1 VDLSQNQATGVY
13 GGLAGGLI
21 DASGEENI
29 TTTRDSSFEDVYGSS
44 WNDTITADDEANVL
58 RGYGG
63 SDTISAGDGN
73 DTIDGGDNTAGADGA
88 DLIIAGIGNDL
99 ILGSDGNDSIAGG
112 SSWSI
117 NADGFF
123 SSPNDQGIN
132 TLSYLHQNEGLE
144 INLTGTDQGTIKGDN
159 NAVLT
164 ASGITGP
171 YETDGDQEINNPS
184 NQRSTDWIQQFANIQ
199 KLALTTKDD
208 VLHISADTYLS
219 SSTPQDHTGYQE
231 APYNHSANLSFNY
244 SVDGSGGSLNT
255 LDYSGFAT
263 DQPIAVNLTNS
274 SFSFD
279 FDANGTIDATKGEIT
294 LTNFNAATN
303 INVGSAAYPGTNQGT
318 DVAAATTV
326 PGDTG
331 GDGTGG
337 TPTTLGPDAAD
348 AQGGNDGIT
357 NFQVVIGGAGDDAIV
372 GNDQANVLVGNA
384 GDDRIAG
391 GDGND
396 IIYGGKGDDYIIP
409 GEGSDT
415 VDGGQGINTILITSS
430 DLGVGGDSFSVD
442 PNGINIF
449 KLNGDGSANTSQIIA
464 PEGTWNPGG
473 QGIDLLDGGDPD
485 TDSSGNPIY
494 DTIQGTPQDDNY
506 ELGGTAL
513 KNVSSIEMGDGNDSI
528 GTAPTSKNVKV
539 NYDGGGDT
547 TGDKITLNLTFD
559 QFAKLNQGGF
569 YVSDVQ
575 NYIDNPDGKI
585 FSSEQTDFTA
595 TNFETGGVFV
605 VSPGIYNAL
614 QGDPAALTFSSA
626 YGARETAVSGGQD
639 LTLNLEANATS
650 KATALS
656 VPDIVS
662 AFIQGNNV
670 KGADAVTVVAG
681 KDLLGGSS
689 ANQSANALAI
699 TVDDRADAVVGAY
712 GLGADRSS
720 YNAGGDVQLTLNGAV
735 NAATTATSGSM
746 VANAQ
751 GTVEAAGSRD
761 TSLSAGDNLQLNA
774 SGNGSQ
780 SVSAVN
786 TSGPATAGL
795 ASRTYGIDDA
805 NLTDSVADS
814 IQAGASLSLQAG
826 ANSVN
831 NVSARSVSTSDLGP
845 ITLVNYGTANTDR
858 FTMPLL
864 GSAFPLINGDRIRF
878 SSTPTGGSLQANR
891 DYYVLNIIPVSGEF
905 QLSSTPAGDPI
916 NVEAADNGT
925 ALVAYRPA
933 IANADAISSGTAV
946 NLTRSGVGL
955 GGVQA
960 GTTLSLSAAA
970 SDASTVQ
977 AESVAGEASAG
988 LNRLGGLN
996 NLDVL
1001 PVSRILGLNDTTSLS
1016 GTDATLTINAS
1027 DLSVVRAN
1035 STAGPALSE
1044 ANVQVIG
1051 ANGSATTAAGDL
1063 GVASQAVLNLSSAA
1077 TSTAGLAQAR
1087 SGAGAGAGQSTSNGT
1102 ANLGNAQPDASTFAV
1117 VSGMQGGSQTA
1128 GGDLSLNGSG
1138 SLTLNAN
1145 ASTVSGSTT
1154 LGSLWSNGT
1163 VLSTF
1168 DPTASAPSLIG
1179 PHQLAD
1185 GQQVRLDATN
1195 VASLG
1200 LPPGTSDFS
1209 DYTVRLP
1216 ASTGVNTGTDTVS
1229 MPAGITYT
1237 AGDAIRFR
1245 LNTTSTPNS
1254 TTSLEK
1260 RYGLELGTTYYVLGG
1275 GSSFQLATAPGGP
1288 PIDLLDDSTGLAD
1301 QLVDADRFQLLQPPT
1316 TPGGSYTVPIL
1327 ATASGVSLT
1336 IPATAT
1342 ALVGSRQTDF
1352 TLAAPSSLPL
1362 ASVTGVDGGASGG
1375 GLLSLLSGAR
1385 ATIAAAANGLLN
1397 ALARNV
1403 AEDATATAGL
1413 AATGLRDA
1421 AITAGSDATIN
1432 TTATITATADA
1443 ASTGT
1448 PSVGASTDAS
1458 LASLQLAATAFQA
1471 ANASDDIS
1479 IGAAGNISA
1488 VAQLNGASRAAIT
1501 SGDSDALA
1509 ALQATGLRAA
1519 DVDVLVNIGSSGTL
1533 NSSASVGSTA
1543 SPLSISALSAG
1554 LGDATAQ
1561 GAAAVTGILGT
1572 INSTNSTSSTLR
1584 VGDDAA
1590 ITAQGSSQLTISA
1603 TATGGNAS
1611 SSLSD
1616 TVGNGSAS
1624 VVGLQGVNL
1633 SSGDDLRDL
1642 TASARGNSTLS
1653 AISVAGNATSS
1664 TNTSSTGILGNSAVP
1679 LTIRAGGDGLIAAT
1693 ASQSALNQAL
1703 TVAGIASANGSA
1715 SASGVSNGVVQIGG
1729 NGNLLVVA
1737 RTDQGTLATSTSG
1750 NSSA

>member
-1 VDLSQNQATGVY
+1 
-13 GGLAGGLI
+13 AG
-21 DASGEENI
+21 
-29 TTTRDSSFEDVYGSS
+29 T
-44 WNDTITADDEANVL
+44 
-58 RGYGG
+58 
-63 SDTISAGDGN
+63 
-73 DTIDGGDNTAGADGA
+73 
-88 DLIIAGIGNDL
+88 GNDL

-117 NADGFF
+117 DAEGFF
-123 SSPNDQGIN
+123 SSPNDQDIN

-144 INLTGTDQGTIKGDN
+144 ISLTGADQGTIKGDN

-164 ASGITGP
+164 VSGITSS
-171 YETDGDQEINNPS
+171 YDTDGDQEINNPS
-184 NQRSTDWIQQFANIQ
+184 NQGSTDWVQQFSSIQ
-199 KLALTTKDD
+199 RLALTTKDD
-208 VLHISADTYLS
+208 VLRISADTYLS
-219 SSTPQDHTGYQE
+219 SSTAQDHTGYQ
-231 APYNHSANLSFNY
+231 AGPYNHPENLSFNY
-244 SVDGSGGSLNT
+244 SVDGSGGELNT
-255 LDYSGFAT
+255 LDYSSFAT
-263 DQPIAVNLTNS
+263 DQPIAVNLSSS

-279 FDANGTIDATKGEIT
+279 FDANGAIDSTKGEIT
-294 LTNFNAATN
+294 LTNVNAATN
-303 INVGSAAYPGTNQGT
+303 INVVSAAYPGTNQGL

-326 PGDTG
+326 PGGTG
-331 GDGTGG
+331 GDGSGG

-348 AQGGNDGIT
+348 AQGGNDGIA

-372 GNDQANVLVGNA
+372 GNDQANVLIGNA

-396 IIYGGKGDDYIIP
+396 IIFGGKGDDYIIP

-430 DLGVGGDSFSVD
+430 DLGVGGDTFEVD
-442 PNGINIF
+442 RNGINIF
-449 KLNGDGSANTSQIIA
+449 KLNGDGGSDTSQITA
-464 PEGTWNPGG
+464 PQGAWNPGD
-473 QGIDLLDGGDPD
+473 QGIDLLDGGDPT
-485 TDSSGNPIY
+485 TDSSGSPIY
-494 DTIQGTPQDDNY
+494 DIVRGTSQDDTY

-513 KNVSSIEMGDGNDSI
+513 KNISSIEMGDGNDSV
-528 GTAPTSKNVKV
+528 GTAPTSKNIKV

-575 NYIDNPDGKI
+575 NYIDNPDGKV
-585 FSSEQTDFTA
+585 FSSGQTDFTA
-595 TNFETGGVFV
+595 TNFETGDVFV
-605 VSPGIYNAL
+605 VSPGVYNAL

-626 YGARETAVSGGQD
+626 YGARETTVSSGQD
-639 LTLNLEANATS
+639 LTLNLDANATS

-670 KGADAVTVVAG
+670 KGADAVTVLAG
-681 KDLLGGSS
+681 ENLRGGSS
-689 ANQSANALAI
+689 ANQSANALAM

-720 YNAGGDVQLTLNGAV
+720 YSAGGDVQLTLNGTV

-780 SVSAVN
+780 SVSATN

-805 NLTDSVADS
+805 NLTDSTADS

-826 ANSVN
+826 ANSIN
-831 NVSARSVSTSDLGP
+831 NVSARSVSASDLGP
-845 ITLVNYGTANTDR
+845 ITLVNYGTADTDR

-878 SSTPTGGSLQANR
+878 SSTPAGGSLQANR

-933 IANADAISSGTAV
+933 VANADAISSATAV
-946 NLTRSGVGL
+946 NLSRSGVGL

-960 GTTLSLSAAA
+960 GTTLSLSASA

-1001 PVSRILGLNDTTSLS
+1001 PVSRILGLSGTTSLS
-1016 GTDATLTINAS
+1016 GSDATLTINAS
-1027 DLSVVRAN
+1027 DLSAVRAN

-1051 ANGSATTAAGDL
+1051 ANGSASSAAGDL
-1063 GVASQAVLNLSSAA
+1063 GMDSQAVLNLSSTA

-1102 ANLGNAQPDASTFAV
+1102 ANLGNAQPDETTFAV
-1117 VSGMQGGSQTA
+1117 VSGMQGGSQSA

-1154 LGSLWSNGT
+1154 LGSLWSNGA

-1168 DPTASAPSLIG
+1168 DPNATGAGTTPSLIS

-1185 GQQVRLDATN
+1185 GQQVRLDAAN
-1195 VASLG
+1195 AAALG
-1200 LPPGTSDFS
+1200 LPPGTSD
-1209 DYTVRLP
+1209 YTVRLL
-1216 ASTGVNTGTDTVS
+1216 ASTGVNPATDMVS
-1229 MPAGITYT
+1229 MPAGITYA

-1260 RYGLELGTTYYVLGG
+1260 RYGLELGTTYYVLAG

-1288 PIDLLDDSTGLAD
+1288 PIDLLADSTGLAD

-1316 TPGGSYTVPIL
+1316 TPGGSYTVPTL
-1327 ATASGVSLT
+1327 ATASGVSVT
-1336 IPATAT
+1336 IPSTAT
-1342 ALVGSRQTDF
+1342 AFAGSRQTDF

-1375 GLLSLLSGAR
+1375 GLMSLLSGAR

-1458 LASLQLAATAFQA
+1458 LASLQLAATGLQA
-1471 ANASDDIS
+1471 SNASDDIS
-1479 IGAAGNISA
+1479 IGAAGNLTA

-1519 DVDVLVNIGSSGTL
+1519 DVDVLVNIGSSAVLT
-1533 NSSASVGSTA
+1533 SSASVGSVA

-1554 LGDATAQ
+1554 LGEATAQ
-1561 GAAAVTGILGT
+1561 GAAAVTGILGS
-1572 INSTNSTSSTLR
+1572 IDSANGTSSSLR

-1611 SSLSD
+1611 ASLSD
-1616 TVGNGSAS
+1616 SVGNGSAS

-1642 TASARGNSTLS
+1642 TAAARGNSTLS
-1653 AISVAGNATSS
+1653 ATSVAGNVSS
-1664 TNTSSTGILGNSAVP
+1664 SSNTSSIGILGDSA
-1679 LTIRAGGDGLIAAT
+1679 LALSINAGGDGRISAI

-1703 TVAGIASANGSA
+1703 TIAGIASVNGSA
-1715 SASGVSNGVVQIGG
+1715 SATGVSNGVVQIGG
-1729 NGNLLVVA
+1729 TGNLLVSA
-1737 RTDQGTLATSTSG
+1737 RTDQGSLASSISG